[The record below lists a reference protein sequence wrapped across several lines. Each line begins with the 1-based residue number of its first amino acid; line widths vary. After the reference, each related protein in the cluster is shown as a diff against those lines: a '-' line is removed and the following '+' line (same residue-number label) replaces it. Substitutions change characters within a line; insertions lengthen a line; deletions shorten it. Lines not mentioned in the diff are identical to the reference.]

1 MLDQTLVALASA
13 AGGAVASAAGTD
25 AWQGLR
31 QRVARIFGRGDGAER
46 RVLLERLDGSVV
58 ELERA
63 GPEEREQARVRVVAA
78 WQTRFLDLLEDADDE
93 DRAELVRHL
102 NELVGYGQRPFG
114 GASASDGGLAVE
126 GTVDIRADRGSAAA
140 GVMGDVTIGN
150 PQRPGPGHN

>member
-1 MLDQTLVALASA
+1 MLDQTLVALTSA

-31 QRVARIFGRGDGAER
+31 QRVARIFGRGDGAEQR
-46 RVLLERLDGSVV
+46 ILLERLDGSIV

-63 GPEEREQARVRVVAA
+63 GPDECEQARARVVAA
-78 WQTRFLDLLEDADDE
+78 WQTRFHDLLEDADGE

-102 NELVGYGQRPFG
+102 NELVRYGQQSFG
-114 GASASDGGLAVE
+114 GASAGDGGLAVE

-150 PQRPGPGHN
+150 PQRPDLGGN

>member
-13 AGGAVASAAGTD
+13 AGAAVASAAGTD

-31 QRVARIFGRGDGAER
+31 QRVARIFGRGDGAEG
-46 RVLLERLDGSVV
+46 VLLERLDGSVA

-63 GPEEREQARVRVVAA
+63 GPEERGVARARVEAV
-78 WQTRFLDLLEDADDE
+78 WQTRFHDLLEDVADE

-102 NELVGYGQRPFG
+102 NELVRYRQPFG
-114 GASASDGGLAVE
+114 GASAGDGGLAVE
-126 GTVDIRADRGSAAA
+126 GTIDIRADQGSAAA

-150 PQRPGPGHN
+150 PQRPGPGRN

>member
-126 GTVDIRADRGSAAA
+126 GTVDIRADRGRLLPA
-140 GVMGDVTIGN
+140 
-150 PQRPGPGHN
+150 